1 MAGTAALGLSREL
14 RTQPVRNRSRTS
26 RRGQLEHKPVA
37 MSPASSRPPRQ
48 AHYKRATSCRNKF
61 LIRDRDTKFTAA
73 SDEVLHA
80 AHIRTLKS
88 PVQAP
93 PGERDHGE
101 VDRRMQAGTARPRP
115 DLESATSPAGAA
127 CVRDPPQQAP
137 AAPLARAGCTAPAVA
152 RRRR

>member
-73 SDEVLHA
+73 SDEALHA

-93 PGERDHGE
+93 PGETFGFTLHPFGPVRGFLMF
-101 VDRRMQAGTARPRP
+101 VQVAGRR
-115 DLESATSPAGAA
+115 
-127 CVRDPPQQAP
+127 
-137 AAPLARAGCTAPAVA
+137 AVA
-152 RRRR
+152 GRGGGSAGSVRVGGRAPR